1 MKPGYIILHH
11 SLTAD
16 GQTVSWDA
24 IRRYHTNEL
33 GWRDIGY
40 HFGIE
45 RVGRRY
51 EILCGRM
58 MNDNGAHCKQRGMN
72 TESLGVCFVGNF
84 DNVPPPVEQWELG
97 LKLVSSLCDVLAV
110 PYENVLGHRELAR
123 YKSCP
128 GTRFSIELFRYE
140 LGY

>member
-1 MKPGYIILHH
+1 MTPEYIVLHH

-16 GQTVSWDA
+16 GRTVSWDA
-24 IRRYHTNEL
+24 IRRYHTQRL

-45 RVGRRY
+45 RVGERY

-58 MNDNGAHCKQRGMN
+58 MNARGAHCLQYAMN
-72 TESLGVCFVGNF
+72 TRSIGVCFVGNF
-84 DNVPPPVEQWELG
+84 DNVPPPVEQWDLG
-97 LKLVSSLCDVLAV
+97 LRLVKTLAEIFAV
-110 PYENVLGHRELAR
+110 PQDRVRGHREFAG

-128 GTRFSIELFRYE
+128 GLRFDTDLFRHQ
-140 LGY
+140 LA